1 MGGWLIRVALKLP
14 PSQIP
19 TWGYMSCGDF
29 ITSCWALEGQAR
41 WPLVSENPRQKQR
54 VADGVRASGYPSSRW
69 MLSWDTCQDN
79 PMLSFIA
86 RATQVTLCL
95 GGTFIVI
102 CTVWRRASLSHTFST
117 NFAALEHACCGRVMH
132 WERHSDFP
140 STERDVHM
148 QTAPALSL
156 ILTQ

>member
-19 TWGYMSCGDF
+19 TWGYMSCSDF

-41 WPLVSENPRQKQR
+41 WPLVSESPRQKQR
-54 VADGVRASGYPSSRW
+54 VAGGVAASGYPRSRW

-86 RATQVTLCL
+86 KCSHTLPW
-95 GGTFIVI
+95 GTFFVI
-102 CTVWRRASLSHTFST
+102 CTVWIRRATLSYIFST
-117 NFAALEHACCGRVMH
+117 DFAALEHACSGRVMLLREAQRLPQH
-132 WERHSDFP
+132 RCAHAD
-140 STERDVHM
+140 
-148 QTAPALSL
+148 TAPALSL